1 MARHSQDNLAVRDD
15 FRPLDRGSICIDNGR
30 KNGSTLFILI
40 KRGVLL
46 SGAIHGTLPNKS
58 QKQDKRETT
67 DLDSHTHTGR
77 KESGQDREREEGTCI
92 YWQQGAMAIA
102 ERPRQ

>member
-46 SGAIHGTLPNKS
+46 SGAIHGTLPNKRQNYGEGKKIGGS
-58 QKQDKRETT
+58 QR
-67 DLDSHTHTGR
+67 LGV
-77 KESGQDREREEGTCI
+77 REE
-92 YWQQGAMAIA
+92 
-102 ERPRQ
+102 